1 MISVYDSIDKCCG
14 CGACAQIC
22 AHKAITMMDDEY
34 GFRYPVIEQS
44 LCVDCELCQKVC
56 NYQPVDKKSPI
67 VTFVAQRKSK
77 EIF

>member
-34 GFRYPVIEQS
+34 GFRYLVIEQS
-44 LCVDCELCQKVC
+44 LCVDCELCQKKSNSNVC
-56 NYQPVDKKSPI
+56 CS
-67 VTFVAQRKSK
+67 A
-77 EIF
+77 

>member
-34 GFRYPVIEQS
+34 GFRYQVIEQS
-44 LCVDCELCQKVC
+44 LCVDC
-56 NYQPVDKKSPI
+56 
-67 VTFVAQRKSK
+67 
-77 EIF
+77 